1 MKYNTTRNTRHIN
14 IVRKKD
20 VSVMKYVI
28 TKTPKMTRFDRLQVI
43 RMEIDY
49 ELVTLNDALTAQDTL
64 GIAKTKEK
72 LSNLVYERQS
82 IERTLD
88 YI

>member
-1 MKYNTTRNTRHIN
+1 
-14 IVRKKD
+14 
-20 VSVMKYVI
+20 MKYVI

-49 ELVTLNDALTAQDTL
+49 ELVTLNDALIAEDTL
-64 GIAKTKEK
+64 RIAKTKEK